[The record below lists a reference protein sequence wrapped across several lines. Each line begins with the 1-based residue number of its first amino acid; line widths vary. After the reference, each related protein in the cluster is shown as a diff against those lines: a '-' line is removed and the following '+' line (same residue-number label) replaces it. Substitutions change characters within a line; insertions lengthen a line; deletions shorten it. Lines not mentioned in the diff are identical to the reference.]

1 MAEAISDAQIEGG
14 GRSFLGNGSLLLF
27 SVHNAG
33 QAVAQSGHNVAGRGE
48 RIAAWVTLQTRERNA
63 VMHLGSWQR

>member
-27 SVHNAG
+27 SVHNA
-33 QAVAQSGHNVAGRGE
+33 
-48 RIAAWVTLQTRERNA
+48 
-63 VMHLGSWQR
+63 